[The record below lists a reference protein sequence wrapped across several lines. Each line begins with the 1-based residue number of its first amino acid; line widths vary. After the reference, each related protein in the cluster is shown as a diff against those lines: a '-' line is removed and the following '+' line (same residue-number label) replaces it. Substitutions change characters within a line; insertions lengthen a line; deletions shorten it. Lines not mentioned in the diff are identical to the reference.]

1 MARNALA
8 KAGQSLV
15 RWLHYSARPSPTKVI
30 DLEGL
35 GRRRTGIMQVT
46 HGVWKSVSE
55 LVSKSNSSKTL

>member
-46 HGVWKSVSE
+46 HGV
-55 LVSKSNSSKTL
+55 